1 MKFQNAFIVILGL
14 ACTLAANAANLT
26 KDPLTGLPLDPAYD
40 PRHFG
45 TQPIK
50 IPDSQ
55 ICKSKMQAD
64 FYTIVDA
71 KLNTTTAWYIAHLL
85 GFHNVHQYVDNRS
98 QDKFYN
104 DAGTLMVLVLGAIG
118 KEGESVD
125 AYGVTYYSFQPGLPA
140 KASASF
146 GQHKM
151 VCQ

>member
-1 MKFQNAFIVILGL
+1 MKFRNVFIGILGL
-14 ACTLAANAANLT
+14 ACTVAAHAATLT

-45 TQPIK
+45 TEPIK

-64 FYTIVDA
+64 FYTIVDS
-71 KLNTTTAWYIAHLL
+71 KLDTTTAWYAAHLP
-85 GFHNVHQYVDNRS
+85 GFHNGHQYVDNRS

-118 KEGESVD
+118 KAGENVD
-125 AYGVTYYSFQPGLPA
+125 AYGVTYYSFQPGLPT
-140 KASASF
+140 KASTSF